1 MTTGN
6 YATLGDDRNPVNVWY
21 DEGTQSI
28 HLTCSDPRLTDEHG
42 QKPGFRTVF
51 NANPRSADYSPAN
64 FNRLAR
70 YLRQQGKP
78 APDEAPLH
86 PRHLAQRGDVI
97 EKLAAGR

>member
-1 MTTGN
+1 MGTGN
-6 YATLGDDRNPVNVWY
+6 YATLGDDRNPVHVWY
-21 DEGTQSI
+21 DEKGGEI
-28 HLTCSDPRLTDEHG
+28 HLTCNDPRLTDENG

-78 APDEAPLH
+78 APAEAELH
-86 PRHLAQRGDVI
+86 PRQLAQRDDVI
-97 EKLAAGR
+97 RQAGG

>member
-1 MTTGN
+1 MTAANHT
-6 YATLGDDRNPVNVWY
+6 TLGDDRNPVTVWY

-28 HLTCSDPRLTDEHG
+28 HLTCNDPRLTDENG

-78 APDEAPLH
+78 APAEAELH
-86 PRHLAQRGDVI
+86 PRQLAQRDDVI
-97 EKLAAGR
+97 RQSGG